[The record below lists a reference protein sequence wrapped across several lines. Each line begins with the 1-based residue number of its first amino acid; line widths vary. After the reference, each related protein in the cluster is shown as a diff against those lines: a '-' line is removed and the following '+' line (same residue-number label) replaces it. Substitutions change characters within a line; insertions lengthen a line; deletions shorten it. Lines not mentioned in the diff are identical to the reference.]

1 MKIQSASYQSASN
14 TKMRFLF
21 TRIPYVRPKMQKQRK
36 TGFSFAFS
44 WVYTT
49 FARAKDAATQE
60 ITVNDYARN

>member
-1 MKIQSASYQSASN
+1 MTAQLASYKNASN
-14 TKMRFLF
+14 TEMRFLF
-21 TRIPYVRPKMQKQRK
+21 CFHGIRANSSEQRK

-49 FARAKDAATQE
+49 FARAKDAAMQE

>member
-1 MKIQSASYQSASN
+1 MTAQSASYKNASS
-14 TKMRFLF
+14 TGMRFLF
-21 TRIPYVRPKMQKQRK
+21 CFHGIRANSSERRK

-49 FARAKDAATQE
+49 FAHAKDAATQE